1 MFGTGYA
8 IPYIKS
14 VPCPWSVVVVVVV
27 RSVGRSGVRAVVR
40 AVRAVVGRSVPGSR
54 GRSFRA
60 RYIRI
65 YRQCKN
71 SLKIN
76 KQNT

>member
-1 MFGTGYA
+1 MFGTAFA

-14 VPCPWSVVVVVVV
+14 VPCPWSVVVVVAV
-27 RSVGRSGVRAVVR
+27 RSVGRAVVRAVAG

-54 GRSFRA
+54 ARARA
-60 RYIRI
+60 RYIRTN
-65 YRQCKN
+65 RQCKN
-71 SLKIN
+71 NLKIN